1 MKHKNSE
8 RTLTR
13 AEMEVMNILWSSGR
27 NMTTNQVVDSFPE
40 PQPAYTTIATFLKIL
55 SAKGFVGHNRQ
66 QGSKAFCFFPL
77 ISRAEYTR
85 QVMENIKNTFF
96 GGSGKSLM
104 SFFIKEEHLS
114 DNEIK
119 ELLNMIKE

>member
-13 AEMEVMNILWSSGR
+13 AEMEVMNILWSSGKS
-27 NMTTNQVVDSFPE
+27 MTTNQVVDCFTE
-40 PQPAYTTIATFLKIL
+40 PHPAYTTVATFLKIL
-55 SAKGFVGHNRQ
+55 TAKGFVGYNRQ

-85 QVMENIKNTFF
+85 QVMQDIKNTFF

-104 SFFIKEEHLS
+104 NFFIKEEHLS
-114 DNEIK
+114 ESEIM
-119 ELLNMIKE
+119 ELLDMIKE